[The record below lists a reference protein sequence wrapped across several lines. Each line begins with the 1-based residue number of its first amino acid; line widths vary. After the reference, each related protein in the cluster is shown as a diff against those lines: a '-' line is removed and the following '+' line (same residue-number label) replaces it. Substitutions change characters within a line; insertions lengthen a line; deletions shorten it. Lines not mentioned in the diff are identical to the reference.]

1 MAVFAIFIATRER
14 GAIYAACILG
24 TLFSAAF
31 AIPFWSCKEAPQLF
45 SVAIKIIGMLTMFN
59 IGRTSSLKGTT
70 GTAFAFGLQSGVGR
84 LGGVIGPQ
92 IFQSRYAADG
102 YRVPYSICTATI
114 GGGFLGCVICWYL
127 TQKLEQDVR
136 RVQKERIQAEQR
148 GQLYTGPD
156 VDVHA

>member
-1 MAVFAIFIATRER
+1 MFI
-14 GAIYAACILG
+14 
-24 TLFSAAF
+24 
-31 AIPFWSCKEAPQLF
+31 
-45 SVAIKIIGMLTMFN
+45 

-70 GTAFAFGLQSGVGR
+70 GTAFAFGLQSGVGQ

-102 YRVPYSICTATI
+102 YRVPYSICTAAI
-114 GGGFLGCVICWYL
+114 GGGLLGCLLCWYL
-127 TQKLEQDVR
+127 TLKLEQDVR